1 MAFTGLNSLL
11 VLPALIREKWS
22 SYSLRS
28 HGSVV
33 LVMHQVGLIFGLGFI
48 WTLNLSLVKMRCLS
62 LGRKGVYLKLSS
74 NEAAPWVLST
84 ENGTQSFL
92 LKYVFER
99 SATQYFK
106 EAHKWAH
113 LLQRQKFTLLNILT
127 CLLYILFKEISY
139 KPMYLLL

>member
-1 MAFTGLNSLL
+1 MKQ
-11 VLPALIREKWS
+11 P
-22 SYSLRS
+22 
-28 HGSVV
+28 
-33 LVMHQVGLIFGLGFI
+33 
-48 WTLNLSLVKMRCLS
+48 
-62 LGRKGVYLKLSS
+62 
-74 NEAAPWVLST
+74 PWVLST